1 MRGQAGPAAAGG
13 LQGVGAAMPLGFRA
27 SPSTA
32 RLGRA
37 EPAGQ
42 PESRSVRYERLKDIV
57 KLAIRMQGLRGGV
70 TLDEIQTE
78 FGVGRRTAERMRDA
92 VEWAFGPLEIADGG
106 DSKRHWRLRSDA
118 LRRLAPLL
126 AEELA
131 ELESAAET
139 LERTGLE
146 ARAAALRELHT
157 KLRAAQRTDSLARI
171 EADIEA
177 LVQAEGLAMR
187 PGPRPSLDRDLLAR
201 LREAIITRRVVAL
214 RYLARST
221 GQQSWQRIEP
231 YGLLY
236 GSRAF
241 LVGRTDWNDA
251 MRLWRLANMSEARV
265 TSESFARDPGF
276 DLESYARRSFG
287 TFQEEPLDVVLRF
300 TPEAKRDASAFLFH
314 PSQSMEENADG
325 TLTVRFTA
333 GGIDEMCWH
342 LVTWGESVT
351 VEHPAP
357 LRQRLAAMCSGLA
370 DHHGRPQ
377 TES

>member
-1 MRGQAGPAAAGG
+1 
-13 LQGVGAAMPLGFRA
+13 MPGSAGFRA
-27 SPSTA
+27 SPSPA
-32 RLGRA
+32 RLARA

-42 PESRSVRYERLKDIV
+42 PESSAVRYERLKDIV

-70 TLDEIQTE
+70 TLDEIQAE
-78 FGVGRRTAERMRDA
+78 FAVGRRTAERMRDA

-106 DSKRHWRLRSDA
+106 DNKRHWRLRSDA
-118 LRRLAPLL
+118 LRRLAPLST
-126 AEELA
+126 EELA

-139 LERTGLE
+139 LERTGFE

-201 LREAIITRRVVAL
+201 LREAITTCRIVEV
-214 RYLARST
+214 RYLSQST
-221 GQQSWQRIEP
+221 GRHSRQSIAP

-236 GSRAF
+236 GNRPF
-241 LVGRTDWNDA
+241 LVGRTDWSDA
-251 MRLWRLANMSEARV
+251 MRLWRLGNMSEAQV
-265 TSESFARDPGF
+265 TGETFTRDPDF
-276 DLESYARRSFG
+276 NLEAYARRSFG
-287 TFQEEPLDVVLRF
+287 TFQEKPVDVVLRF
-300 TPEAKRDASAFLFH
+300 TAEVKRDAAALLFH

-333 GGIDEMCWH
+333 GGLDEMCWH
-342 LVTWGESVT
+342 LATWGESVT
-351 VEHPAP
+351 VKEPDN
-357 LRQRLAAMCSGLA
+357 LRQRLAAMCGALA
-370 DHHGRPQ
+370 AHHQPK
-377 TES
+377 

>member
-1 MRGQAGPAAAGG
+1 M
-13 LQGVGAAMPLGFRA
+13 
-27 SPSTA
+27 
-32 RLGRA
+32 
-37 EPAGQ
+37 
-42 PESRSVRYERLKDIV
+42 RYERLKDIV

-78 FGVGRRTAERMRDA
+78 FGVGRRTAERMRNA

-106 DSKRHWRLRSDA
+106 DNKRHWRLRSDA
-118 LRRLAPLL
+118 LRRLAPLS

-131 ELESAAET
+131 EFESAADT
-139 LERTGLE
+139 LERTGFE
-146 ARAAALRELHT
+146 ARAAALRDLHI

-177 LVQAEGLAMR
+177 LAQAEGLAMR

-201 LREAIITRRVVAL
+201 LREAITTCRIVEV
-214 RYLARST
+214 RYLSQST
-221 GQQSWQRIEP
+221 GRHSRQRIEP

-236 GSRAF
+236 GNRAF

-276 DLESYARRSFG
+276 DLESYAQRSFG
-287 TFQEEPLDVVLRF
+287 TFQEEPVDVVLRF
-300 TPEAKRDASAFLFH
+300 TAQAKRDAAAFLFH
-314 PSQSMEENADG
+314 PSQSLEENTDG

-342 LVTWGESVT
+342 LVTWGKSVT
-351 VEHPAP
+351 VEQPAH
-357 LRQRLAAMCSGLA
+357 LRERLASMCAALA
-370 DHHGRPQ
+370 EHHEDR
-377 TES
+377 

>member
-1 MRGQAGPAAAGG
+1 
-13 LQGVGAAMPLGFRA
+13 
-27 SPSTA
+27 
-32 RLGRA
+32 
-37 EPAGQ
+37 
-42 PESRSVRYERLKDIV
+42 VRYEGLTNIV
-57 KLAIRMQGLRGGV
+57 KLAIRMQGLRGGM
-70 TLDEIQTE
+70 TLDEIETE
-78 FGVGRRTAERMRDA
+78 FGVSRRTAERMRDA
-92 VEWAFGPLEIADGG
+92 VQEAFGVLELAEHD
-106 DSKRHWRLRSDA
+106 DNKNHWRLRSDA
-118 LRRLAPLL
+118 LRRLAPLS

-139 LERTGLE
+139 LERTGFE

-157 KLRAAQRTDSLARI
+157 KLRAAQRTDSLTRI

-201 LREAIITRRVVAL
+201 LREAITTCRIVEVC
-214 RYLARST
+214 YLSQST
-221 GQQSWQRIEP
+221 GRHSRQHIQP

-236 GSRAF
+236 GNRAF

-251 MRLWRLANMSEARV
+251 MRLWRLANMIEARV
-265 TSESFARDPGF
+265 SSESFRRDPGF

-287 TFQEEPLDVVLRF
+287 TFQEEPVDVVLRF

-314 PSQSMEENADG
+314 PSQTMEENADG

-342 LVTWGESVT
+342 LVTWGKSVT
-351 VEHPAP
+351 IEQPAC
-357 LRQRLAAMCSGLA
+357 LRQRLTDMCAGLA
-370 DHHGRPQ
+370 AHH
-377 TES
+377 EDK